1 MVKKEQKAFVKV
13 QNVVVSADIHAKLNL
28 NFLVSKLDDIQY
40 NPETFPGAIYKL
52 GKLNAS
58 FLLFDTGRVICTGTK
73 SLKEVNDA
81 LAELIKRLKRLK
93 IKVKGKPDVR
103 VTNMVASGALGG
115 VLNLNK
121 LLFALEDTEYE
132 PEQFPGLVY
141 HLPGSSI
148 TFLLFSTGKI
158 VVAGAKNSRE
168 INESLKDL
176 VAQLKKKGELK

>member
-1 MVKKEQKAFVKV
+1 M
-13 QNVVVSADIHAKLNL
+13 
-28 NFLVSKLDDIQY
+28 
-40 NPETFPGAIYKL
+40 
-52 GKLNAS
+52 
-58 FLLFDTGRVICTGTK
+58 
-73 SLKEVNDA
+73 
-81 LAELIKRLKRLK
+81 K